1 MQEYDESFFRAK
13 ANKRA
18 GITWLALIFIA
29 TIYYG
34 IKTKNGEIARGYF
47 IAFTVVGWVTYITGY
62 IVSMIKGKAAKEY
75 KWVLGICYLLFYA
88 VIAWTALD
96 KISYIFILPL
106 LSILILYKDPKFIKM
121 IMWFTLFV
129 LISSNIYKGVAK
141 GMMDFVAS
149 EECALQFAIVLCCF
163 ACCSSIRIMSSL
175 SSFAIVLCCFACTN
189 MAIRH
194 LVESDGALTGSIES
208 ELAQV
213 VQTVEQVK
221 DASNSIVDGVTVVRE
236 LADENKQG
244 ANNVV
249 KDMGTLAKN
258 NGILNDKTV
267 SSIEMT
273 KVIDTQV
280 KDVSDLMEEFS
291 KLIEKSVEHA
301 DLSADELT
309 EVVEITNRMSALS
322 SKIET
327 ILETFKKEFEN
338 VKQETSTIE
347 GITSQTNLLALNA
360 SIEAA
365 RAGEA
370 GKGFAVVADQIRS
383 LSSGTQDSSNSIMEA
398 LSHLEATSDEMLQSI
413 TETVELIQLNIEKVS
428 TVNKSVSDITSDA
441 TSLGDNIKVVDS
453 AVKQVENSNETLTA
467 NMNQVGE
474 IMQIMTESIN
484 NAEQTTKTMLSKYE
498 ASAKSATDIES
509 VVGELMEELGIGGF
523 MNVSDI
529 KSGMKF
535 RMVIEDQTN
544 AKEEYTGEVVDRK
557 DNNVYININNRA
569 AFDDKRRN
577 LKCSFNAVVDNVL
590 YCWNGIAIHN
600 VKAGEKGQFKLTID
614 TNPQVYNRRKY
625 PRMPL
630 DNKCTI
636 SVDGTD
642 ITYYGHMVN
651 ISANGFAFSVNDS
664 SFENMKGKNIVI
676 EIDNFDVIK
685 DKEIQGCIIR
695 CSNDEGNYIVGCRM
709 PEDSNEI
716 KDYVNKNYSE

>member
-163 ACCSSIRIMSSL
+163 AC
-175 SSFAIVLCCFACTN
+175 TN

-258 NGILNDKTV
+258 NDILNDKTV

-309 EVVEITNRMSALS
+309 EVVDITNRMSVLS

-398 LSHLEATSDEMLQSI
+398 LSHLEATSDEMLESI

-441 TSLGDNIKVVDS
+441 TSLGDNIKIVDS

-498 ASAKSATDIES
+498 ASARSATDIES

-535 RMVIEDQTN
+535 RMVIEGQTN
-544 AKEEYTGEVVDRK
+544 AREEYTGEVVDRK

-569 AFDDKRRN
+569 TFDDKRRN
-577 LKCSFNAVVDNVL
+577 LKCSFNAIVDNVL
-590 YCWNGIAIHN
+590 YCWNDIAIHN

>member
-163 ACCSSIRIMSSL
+163 AC
-175 SSFAIVLCCFACTN
+175 TN

-213 VQTVEQVK
+213 VQTDEQVK

>member
-163 ACCSSIRIMSSL
+163 AC
-175 SSFAIVLCCFACTN
+175 TN

-309 EVVEITNRMSALS
+309 EVVDITNRMSVLS

-398 LSHLEATSDEMLQSI
+398 LSHLEATSDEMLESI

-569 AFDDKRRN
+569 TFDDKRRN

-590 YCWNGIAIHN
+590 YCWNDIAIHN

-636 SVDGTD
+636 GVDGTD

-664 SFENMKGKNIVI
+664 SFETMKGKNIVI

>member
-149 EECALQFAIVLCCF
+149 EECALQ
-163 ACCSSIRIMSSL
+163 
-175 SSFAIVLCCFACTN
+175 FAIVLCCFACTN

-509 VVGELMEELGIGGF
+509 VVGKLMEELGIGGF

>member
-149 EECALQFAIVLCCF
+149 EECALQ
-163 ACCSSIRIMSSL
+163 
-175 SSFAIVLCCFACTN
+175 FAIVLCCFACTN

-398 LSHLEATSDEMLQSI
+398 LSHLEATSDEMLESI

-557 DNNVYININNRA
+557 DNNVYINININNRA

>member
-141 GMMDFVAS
+141 GMMDFIAS
-149 EECALQFAIVLCCF
+149 EECALQ
-163 ACCSSIRIMSSL
+163 
-175 SSFAIVLCCFACTN
+175 FAIVLCCFACTN

-709 PEDSNEI
+709 PDDSNEI

>member
-149 EECALQFAIVLCCF
+149 EECALQ
-163 ACCSSIRIMSSL
+163 
-175 SSFAIVLCCFACTN
+175 FAIVLCCFACTN

-709 PEDSNEI
+709 PEDSNDI

>member
-163 ACCSSIRIMSSL
+163 
-175 SSFAIVLCCFACTN
+175 VCTN

>member
-1 MQEYDESFFRAK
+1 MQEYDESFFRSK

-163 ACCSSIRIMSSL
+163 AC
-175 SSFAIVLCCFACTN
+175 TN

-258 NGILNDKTV
+258 NDILNDKTV

-383 LSSGTQDSSNSIMEA
+383 LSSGTQESSNSIMEA
-398 LSHLEATSDEMLQSI
+398 LSHLEATSDEMLESI

-498 ASAKSATDIES
+498 ASARSATDIES

-535 RMVIEDQTN
+535 RMVIEGQTN
-544 AKEEYTGEVVDRK
+544 AREEYTGEVVDRK

-590 YCWNGIAIHN
+590 YCWNDIAIHN

-664 SFENMKGKNIVI
+664 SFETMKGQNIVI

>member
-149 EECALQFAIVLCCF
+149 EECALQ
-163 ACCSSIRIMSSL
+163 
-175 SSFAIVLCCFACTN
+175 FAIVLCCFACTN

-370 GKGFAVVADQIRS
+370 GKGFAVVADQVRQ
-383 LSSGTQDSSNSIMEA
+383 LSGNTAESAEDIVKYVAELRTDIGELA
-398 LSHLEATSDEMLQSI
+398 LSMNETTSKLAEGNEKVEQSLESIRQMNQQMNQIKDRVDNAFEDIDTQTDVTKDFTRQIESISKSYKELSDDCTEMGTHVYKIGRYIDTTRSDMVRGFAEI
-413 TETVELIQLNIEKVS
+413 TQQDWLDVFINDHFILMWRVYNNAVDFERLRKEQLN
-428 TVNKSVSDITSDA
+428 NP
-441 TSLGDNIKVVDS
+441 
-453 AVKQVENSNETLTA
+453 
-467 NMNQVGE
+467 
-474 IMQIMTESIN
+474 
-484 NAEQTTKTMLSKYE
+484 KTCK
-498 ASAKSATDIES
+498 
-509 VVGELMEELGIGGF
+509 IG
-523 MNVSDI
+523 
-529 KSGMKF
+529 KWL
-535 RMVIEDQTN
+535 
-544 AKEEYTGEVVDRK
+544 
-557 DNNVYININNRA
+557 A
-569 AFDDKRRN
+569 A
-577 LKCSFNAVVDNVL
+577 
-590 YCWNGIAIHN
+590 
-600 VKAGEKGQFKLTID
+600 Q
-614 TNPQVYNRRKY
+614 TNPQITGSAEFKEVIETHNNIHKYATLSWEAKDREDIQGAMDYFQQTYDAYYVYKKAVENLKKLLAR
-625 PRMPL
+625 L
-630 DNKCTI
+630 
-636 SVDGTD
+636 GETD
-642 ITYYGHMVN
+642 KT
-651 ISANGFAFSVNDS
+651 
-664 SFENMKGKNIVI
+664 NIVVFT
-676 EIDNFDVIK
+676 N
-685 DKEIQGCIIR
+685 
-695 CSNDEGNYIVGCRM
+695 
-709 PEDSNEI
+709 
-716 KDYVNKNYSE
+716 

>member
-163 ACCSSIRIMSSL
+163 AC
-175 SSFAIVLCCFACTN
+175 TN

-280 KDVSDLMEEFS
+280 KDVSDLMEEFL

>member
-29 TIYYG
+29 TVYYG

-62 IVSMIKGKAAKEY
+62 IVSIIKGKAAKEY

-163 ACCSSIRIMSSL
+163 AC
-175 SSFAIVLCCFACTN
+175 TN

-258 NGILNDKTV
+258 NDILNDKTV

>member
-149 EECALQFAIVLCCF
+149 EECALQ
-163 ACCSSIRIMSSL
+163 
-175 SSFAIVLCCFACTN
+175 FAIVLCCFACTN

-370 GKGFAVVADQIRS
+370 GRGFAVVADQIRS

-709 PEDSNEI
+709 PDDSNEI

>member
-149 EECALQFAIVLCCF
+149 EECALQ
-163 ACCSSIRIMSSL
+163 
-175 SSFAIVLCCFACTN
+175 FAIVLCCFACTN

-398 LSHLEATSDEMLQSI
+398 LSHLEATSDEMLESI

-474 IMQIMTESIN
+474 IMQIMTDSIN

-535 RMVIEDQTN
+535 RMVIEGQTN
-544 AKEEYTGEVVDRK
+544 AREEYTGEVVDRK

-590 YCWNGIAIHN
+590 YCWNDIAIHN

-664 SFENMKGKNIVI
+664 SFETMKGQNIVI

>member
-163 ACCSSIRIMSSL
+163 AC
-175 SSFAIVLCCFACTN
+175 AN

>member
-149 EECALQFAIVLCCF
+149 EECALQ
-163 ACCSSIRIMSSL
+163 
-175 SSFAIVLCCFACTN
+175 FAIVLCCFACTN

-498 ASAKSATDIES
+498 ASARSATDIES

>member
-149 EECALQFAIVLCCF
+149 EECALQ
-163 ACCSSIRIMSSL
+163 
-175 SSFAIVLCCFACTN
+175 FAIVLCCFACTN

-441 TSLGDNIKVVDS
+441 TILGDNIKVVDS

>member
-129 LISSNIYKGVAK
+129 LISSNIYKGVAN

-149 EECALQFAIVLCCF
+149 EECALQ
-163 ACCSSIRIMSSL
+163 
-175 SSFAIVLCCFACTN
+175 FAIVLCCFACTN

>member
-163 ACCSSIRIMSSL
+163 AC
-175 SSFAIVLCCFACTN
+175 TN

-291 KLIEKSVEHA
+291 KLIEKSVKHA

-398 LSHLEATSDEMLQSI
+398 LSHLEATSDEMLESI

-529 KSGMKF
+529 KRGMKF
-535 RMVIEDQTN
+535 RMVIEGQTN
-544 AKEEYTGEVVDRK
+544 AREEYTGEVVDRK

>member
-149 EECALQFAIVLCCF
+149 EECALQ
-163 ACCSSIRIMSSL
+163 
-175 SSFAIVLCCFACTN
+175 FAIVLCCFACTN

-535 RMVIEDQTN
+535 RMVIE
-544 AKEEYTGEVVDRK
+544 EYTGEVVDRK

>member
-149 EECALQFAIVLCCF
+149 EECALQ
-163 ACCSSIRIMSSL
+163 
-175 SSFAIVLCCFACTN
+175 FAIVLCCFACTN

-636 SVDGTD
+636 NVDGTD

>member
-163 ACCSSIRIMSSL
+163 AC
-175 SSFAIVLCCFACTN
+175 TN

-322 SKIET
+322 SKSET

-398 LSHLEATSDEMLQSI
+398 LSHLEATSDEMLESI

>member
-149 EECALQFAIVLCCF
+149 EECALQ
-163 ACCSSIRIMSSL
+163 
-175 SSFAIVLCCFACTN
+175 FAIVLCCFACTN

-529 KSGMKF
+529 KSDMKF

-709 PEDSNEI
+709 PDDSNEI

>member
-149 EECALQFAIVLCCF
+149 EECALQ
-163 ACCSSIRIMSSL
+163 
-175 SSFAIVLCCFACTN
+175 FAIVLCCFACTN

-383 LSSGTQDSSNSIMEA
+383 LSSGTQESSNSIMEA
-398 LSHLEATSDEMLQSI
+398 LSHLEATSDEMLESI

-441 TSLGDNIKVVDS
+441 TSLGDNIKIVDS

-498 ASAKSATDIES
+498 ASARSATDIES

-709 PEDSNEI
+709 PEDSNVI

>member
-163 ACCSSIRIMSSL
+163 AC
-175 SSFAIVLCCFACTN
+175 TN

-258 NGILNDKTV
+258 NDILNDKTV

-309 EVVEITNRMSALS
+309 EVVDITNRMSVLS

-398 LSHLEATSDEMLQSI
+398 LSHLEATSDEMLESI

-441 TSLGDNIKVVDS
+441 TSLGDNIKIVDS

-498 ASAKSATDIES
+498 ASARSATDIES

-535 RMVIEDQTN
+535 RMVIEGQTN
-544 AKEEYTGEVVDRK
+544 AREEYTGEVVDRK

-614 TNPQVYNRRKY
+614 TNQQVYNRRKY

>member
-163 ACCSSIRIMSSL
+163 AC
-175 SSFAIVLCCFACTN
+175 TN

-258 NGILNDKTV
+258 NDILNDKTV

-309 EVVEITNRMSALS
+309 EVVDITNRMSTLS

-398 LSHLEATSDEMLQSI
+398 LSHLEATSDEMLESI

-535 RMVIEDQTN
+535 RMVIEGQTN
-544 AKEEYTGEVVDRK
+544 AREEYTGEVVDRK

-590 YCWNGIAIHN
+590 YCWNDIAIHN

-664 SFENMKGKNIVI
+664 SFETMKGQNIVI

>member
-149 EECALQFAIVLCCF
+149 EECALQ
-163 ACCSSIRIMSSL
+163 
-175 SSFAIVLCCFACTN
+175 FAIVLCCFACTN

-370 GKGFAVVADQIRS
+370 GKSFAVVADQIRS

>member
-163 ACCSSIRIMSSL
+163 AC
-175 SSFAIVLCCFACTN
+175 TN

-258 NGILNDKTV
+258 NDILNDKTV

-280 KDVSDLMEEFS
+280 KDVSDLMDEFS

-327 ILETFKKEFEN
+327 ILEIFKKEFEN

-398 LSHLEATSDEMLQSI
+398 LSHLEATSDEMLESI

-664 SFENMKGKNIVI
+664 SFETMKGQNIVI

>member
-163 ACCSSIRIMSSL
+163 AC
-175 SSFAIVLCCFACTN
+175 TN

-258 NGILNDKTV
+258 NDILNDKTV

-398 LSHLEATSDEMLQSI
+398 LSHLEATSDEMLESI

-498 ASAKSATDIES
+498 ASARSATDIES

>member
-47 IAFTVVGWVTYITGY
+47 IVFTVVGWVTYITGY

-149 EECALQFAIVLCCF
+149 EECALQ
-163 ACCSSIRIMSSL
+163 
-175 SSFAIVLCCFACTN
+175 FAIVLCCFACTN

-309 EVVEITNRMSALS
+309 EVVDITNRMSVLS

-398 LSHLEATSDEMLQSI
+398 LSHLEATSDEMLESI

-569 AFDDKRRN
+569 TFDDKRRN

-590 YCWNGIAIHN
+590 YCWNDIAIHN

-664 SFENMKGKNIVI
+664 SFETMKGQNIVI

>member
-149 EECALQFAIVLCCF
+149 EECALQ
-163 ACCSSIRIMSSL
+163 
-175 SSFAIVLCCFACTN
+175 FAIVLCCFACTN

-577 LKCSFNAVVDNVL
+577 LKCSFIAVVDNVL

>member
-163 ACCSSIRIMSSL
+163 AC
-175 SSFAIVLCCFACTN
+175 TN

-258 NGILNDKTV
+258 NDILNDKTV

-309 EVVEITNRMSALS
+309 EVVDITNRMSVLS

-398 LSHLEATSDEMLQSI
+398 LSHLEATSDEMLESI

-441 TSLGDNIKVVDS
+441 TSLGDNIKIVDS

-474 IMQIMTESIN
+474 IMQIMTDSIN

-498 ASAKSATDIES
+498 ASARSATDIES

-535 RMVIEDQTN
+535 RMVIEGQTN
-544 AKEEYTGEVVDRK
+544 AREEYTGEVVDRK

-590 YCWNGIAIHN
+590 YCWNDIAIHN

>member
-163 ACCSSIRIMSSL
+163 AC
-175 SSFAIVLCCFACTN
+175 TN

-258 NGILNDKTV
+258 NDILNDKTV

-309 EVVEITNRMSALS
+309 EVVDITNRMSVLS

-398 LSHLEATSDEMLQSI
+398 LSHLEATSDEMLESI

-441 TSLGDNIKVVDS
+441 TSLGDNIKIVDS

-535 RMVIEDQTN
+535 RMVIEGQTN
-544 AKEEYTGEVVDRK
+544 AREEYTGEVVDRK

-590 YCWNGIAIHN
+590 YCWNDIAIHN

-664 SFENMKGKNIVI
+664 SFETMKGQNIVI

>member
-149 EECALQFAIVLCCF
+149 EECALQ
-163 ACCSSIRIMSSL
+163 
-175 SSFAIVLCCFACTN
+175 FAIVLCCFACTN

-535 RMVIEDQTN
+535 RMVIEDRTN

-600 VKAGEKGQFKLTID
+600 VKAGEKGQFKLAID

>member
-149 EECALQFAIVLCCF
+149 EECALQ
-163 ACCSSIRIMSSL
+163 
-175 SSFAIVLCCFACTN
+175 FAIVLCCFACTN

-695 CSNDEGNYIVGCRM
+695 CSNEGNYIVGCRM

>member
-62 IVSMIKGKAAKEY
+62 IVSKIKGKAAKEY

-149 EECALQFAIVLCCF
+149 EECALQ
-163 ACCSSIRIMSSL
+163 
-175 SSFAIVLCCFACTN
+175 FAIVLCCFACTN

>member
-141 GMMDFVAS
+141 GMMGFVAS
-149 EECALQFAIVLCCF
+149 EECALQ
-163 ACCSSIRIMSSL
+163 
-175 SSFAIVLCCFACTN
+175 FAIVLCCFACTN

-291 KLIEKSVEHA
+291 KLIEKSVKHA

-383 LSSGTQDSSNSIMEA
+383 LSSGTQESSNSIMEA
-398 LSHLEATSDEMLQSI
+398 LSHLEATSDEMLESI

-441 TSLGDNIKVVDS
+441 TSLGDNIKIVDS

-498 ASAKSATDIES
+498 ASARSATDIES

-535 RMVIEDQTN
+535 RMVIEGQTN
-544 AKEEYTGEVVDRK
+544 AREEYTGEVVDRK

-569 AFDDKRRN
+569 TFDDKRRN

-590 YCWNGIAIHN
+590 YCWNDIAIHN

-664 SFENMKGKNIVI
+664 SFETMKGQNIVI

>member
-163 ACCSSIRIMSSL
+163 AC
-175 SSFAIVLCCFACTN
+175 TN

-213 VQTVEQVK
+213 IQTVEQVK

>member
-1 MQEYDESFFRAK
+1 MNHFQGESQQKSRY
-13 ANKRA
+13 N
-18 GITWLALIFIA
+18 LACSYFIA

-149 EECALQFAIVLCCF
+149 EECALQ
-163 ACCSSIRIMSSL
+163 
-175 SSFAIVLCCFACTN
+175 FAIVLCCFACTN